1 MYSGQLDT
9 IASCWKDRRE
19 MADTIADTR
28 RLFSKPQNLNDA
40 YGPPS
45 NFLEIDVSNPETIG
59 VGRTRYT
66 TYEVRLKVSLQ

>member
-1 MYSGQLDT
+1 
-9 IASCWKDRRE
+9 

-45 NFLEIDVSNPETIG
+45 NFLEIDVSNPDTIG

-66 TYEVRLKVSLQ
+66 TYEVRLKVSLQKQVASS